1 MVASPVPKQYV
12 LQNSQHYRKR
22 AKAFNENEKT
32 GQKEKKVEEE
42 EKEEEE
48 KEEKEEDEEG
58 EEEEELE
65 EHESEESEVKDTIET
80 ETFPFEGR
88 VCVKQQRNSPREESN
103 YTTSQNGMMNGLS
116 EAAIQILRKSGPF
129 NRKQNGSNGCCRENN
144 IQIISQV

>member
-1 MVASPVPKQYV
+1 M
-12 LQNSQHYRKR
+12 
-22 AKAFNENEKT
+22 
-32 GQKEKKVEEE
+32 EEE

-58 EEEEELE
+58 EEEEEEELE
-65 EHESEESEVKDTIET
+65 EQESEESEVKDTNET
-80 ETFPFEGR
+80 ETFPCEGR
-88 VCVKQQRNSPREESN
+88 ACVKQQRNSLKEESN
-103 YTTSQNGMMNGLS
+103 YTTSQNGIMNGLS

>member
-1 MVASPVPKQYV
+1 M
-12 LQNSQHYRKR
+12 
-22 AKAFNENEKT
+22 
-32 GQKEKKVEEE
+32 EEE

-48 KEEKEEDEEG
+48 KEEKEEDEE
-58 EEEEELE
+58 EEEELE
-65 EHESEESEVKDTIET
+65 EHKSEENEVKDTNET

-88 VCVKQQRNSPREESN
+88 ACVNQQRNSLKEESN
-103 YTTSQNGMMNGLS
+103 YTTSQNGIMNGLS

>member
-1 MVASPVPKQYV
+1 M
-12 LQNSQHYRKR
+12 
-22 AKAFNENEKT
+22 
-32 GQKEKKVEEE
+32 EEE

-48 KEEKEEDEEG
+48 KDEEEEEEG
-58 EEEEELE
+58 EEEEEEEEELE
-65 EHESEESEVKDTIET
+65 EHESEENEVKDTNET
-80 ETFPFEGR
+80 ETFPLEGR
-88 VCVKQQRNSPREESN
+88 ACVKQQRNSPREESH

>member
-1 MVASPVPKQYV
+1 M
-12 LQNSQHYRKR
+12 
-22 AKAFNENEKT
+22 E
-32 GQKEKKVEEE
+32 
-42 EKEEEE
+42 
-48 KEEKEEDEEG
+48 EEG
-58 EEEEELE
+58 EEEEEEEVLE
-65 EHESEESEVKDTIET
+65 EHESEVKDTNET

-88 VCVKQQRNSPREESN
+88 ACVKQQRNSLREESH

>member
-1 MVASPVPKQYV
+1 M
-12 LQNSQHYRKR
+12 
-22 AKAFNENEKT
+22 
-32 GQKEKKVEEE
+32 EEE

-48 KEEKEEDEEG
+48 KKEEEEEEEEG
-58 EEEEELE
+58 EEEEEEEEELE
-65 EHESEESEVKDTIET
+65 EQESEENEFKDTSET

-88 VCVKQQRNSPREESN
+88 ACVKQQRNSLKEESH